1 MEWQDLVFQGA
12 MTVALTAWIK
22 HLAKDKL
29 GQWAVAVT
37 VGVAFVIVFLA
48 MNGEIVSWT
57 DFVKQ
62 SLYVGLGSAGFYKG
76 AQRISGN

>member
-12 MTVALTAWIK
+12 MVVALTAWIK

-29 GQWAVAVT
+29 GQWSALVSM
-37 VGVAFVIVFLA
+37 GIAFVVVFLA
-48 MNGEIVSWT
+48 INGQIAGWA

-62 SLYVGLGSAGFYKG
+62 GLYVGLGASGFYKIASKLG
-76 AQRISGN
+76 GN